1 MLPNFTMVQPVL
13 FGQGS
18 HMRCNAL
25 FQLGILRPL
34 LRSIL
39 LTRATTLPPV
49 APVAIPLS
57 SSPGI
62 TYLYQPTEL
71 KPWKSRLFVARILE
85 EFPHMPIQKFGSFRM
100 KGSKYET
107 NFFSFESEPFFNGKK
122 KTLLLKYEVNP
133 KNPHERINDFVW
145 QKTTFPSRVTSW

>member
-13 FGQGS
+13 FGQGT

-71 KPWKSRLFVARILE
+71 KQWKSRLFVAGILE

-107 NFFSFESEPFFNGKK
+107 IFLVLKANHFLVGKK
-122 KTLLLKYEVNP
+122 NVAQIWGEP
-133 KNPHERINDFVW
+133 K
-145 QKTTFPSRVTSW
+145 KSTSKN

>member
-18 HMRCNAL
+18 NMRCNAL

-39 LTRATTLPPV
+39 LTSATTLPPV

-62 TYLYQPTEL
+62 TYLYQPPEL
-71 KPWKSRLFVARILE
+71 KP
-85 EFPHMPIQKFGSFRM
+85 
-100 KGSKYET
+100 
-107 NFFSFESEPFFNGKK
+107 
-122 KTLLLKYEVNP
+122 
-133 KNPHERINDFVW
+133 
-145 QKTTFPSRVTSW
+145 